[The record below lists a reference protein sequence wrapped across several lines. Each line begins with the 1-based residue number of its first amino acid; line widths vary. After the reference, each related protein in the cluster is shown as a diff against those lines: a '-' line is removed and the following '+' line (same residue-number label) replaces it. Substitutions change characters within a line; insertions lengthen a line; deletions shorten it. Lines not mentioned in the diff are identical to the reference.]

1 MYFITSVE
9 WEKKNHMIIS
19 VDAEKAFNEVQ
30 LLFMIKTLSKL
41 GIGENLWNFDKEHL
55 QNTYS

>member
-9 WEKKNHMIIS
+9 WEKKNHTIIS
-19 VDAEKAFNEVQ
+19 VDAEKAFNEVP
-30 LLFMIKTLSKL
+30 LLFMIKTQQIRNRGKL
-41 GIGENLWNFDKEHL
+41 VELDKEHL

>member
-1 MYFITSVE
+1 
-9 WEKKNHMIIS
+9 MIIS

-41 GIGENLWNFDKEHL
+41 GIEENLWNFDKEHL
-55 QNTYS
+55 KNT